1 MDKYF
6 WRGVPLNGRKAF
18 IKSKENIERR
28 LVGLSIHKL
37 REKEIHLVQQFDEKE
52 IK

>member
-1 MDKYF
+1 LDKYF

-28 LVGLSIHKL
+28 LVGLIRRLS
-37 REKEIHLVQQFDEKE
+37 ENEIHLVQQFDEKE